1 MRCSSNTALCFVKNL
16 LEQKKVAGQIAI
28 HTSIN
33 ILVKYTL
40 ISGTTSDVAGK
51 MSATISMNTVRA
63 NMLVITKVI
72 LSPASDGRK
81 NESRD
86 KTEE

>member
-1 MRCSSNTALCFVKNL
+1 MLSKKFVKR
-16 LEQKKVAGQIAI
+16 KKVAGQLAI
-28 HTSIN
+28 PTSVN

-63 NMLVITKVI
+63 NILVITKVI

-86 KTEE
+86 KTRE

>member
-1 MRCSSNTALCFVKNL
+1 
-16 LEQKKVAGQIAI
+16 
-28 HTSIN
+28 
-33 ILVKYTL
+33 
-40 ISGTTSDVAGK
+40 

-63 NMLVITKVI
+63 SILVITRVI

-86 KTEE
+86 KTEK

>member
-1 MRCSSNTALCFVKNL
+1 MLSKKFVKR
-16 LEQKKVAGQIAI
+16 KKVAGQLAI
-28 HTSIN
+28 PTSVN

-86 KTEE
+86 KTRE

>member
-1 MRCSSNTALCFVKNL
+1 MLCKIFVNR
-16 LEQKKVAGQIAI
+16 KKVAGQLAI
-28 HTSIN
+28 PTSVN

-86 KTEE
+86 KTRE

>member
-1 MRCSSNTALCFVKNL
+1 MLSKTFVKR
-16 LEQKKVAGQIAI
+16 KKVAGQLAI
-28 HTSIN
+28 PTSVN

-86 KTEE
+86 KTRE

>member
-1 MRCSSNTALCFVKNL
+1 MLSKKFVKR
-16 LEQKKVAGQIAI
+16 KKVAGQLAI
-28 HTSIN
+28 PTSVN

-51 MSATISMNTVRA
+51 MSATISMNTVRT

-86 KTEE
+86 KTRE

>member
-1 MRCSSNTALCFVKNL
+1 VRYSSNFALCFVKKFVKR
-16 LEQKKVAGQIAI
+16 KKVAGQLAI
-28 HTSIN
+28 PTSIN

-86 KTEE
+86 KTRE

>member
-1 MRCSSNTALCFVKNL
+1 MLCKKFVKRKN
-16 LEQKKVAGQIAI
+16 VAGQVAI
-28 HTSIN
+28 PTSVN

-86 KTEE
+86 KTRE

>member
-1 MRCSSNTALCFVKNL
+1 MLCKKFVKR
-16 LEQKKVAGQIAI
+16 KKVAGQLAI
-28 HTSIN
+28 PTSVN

-40 ISGTTSDVAGK
+40 ISGTTSDVAGR

-86 KTEE
+86 KTRE

>member
-1 MRCSSNTALCFVKNL
+1 MLCKKIVKR
-16 LEQKKVAGQIAI
+16 KKVAGQLTIP
-28 HTSIN
+28 TSVN

-86 KTEE
+86 KTRE

>member
-16 LEQKKVAGQIAI
+16 LEQKKVAVQIVI

-63 NMLVITKVI
+63 NILVITKVI

>member
-1 MRCSSNTALCFVKNL
+1 MLSKKFVKR
-16 LEQKKVAGQIAI
+16 KKVAGQLAI
-28 HTSIN
+28 PTSVN

-51 MSATISMNTVRA
+51 MSATISMKTVRA

-86 KTEE
+86 KTRE

>member
-1 MRCSSNTALCFVKNL
+1 MPCKKFIKR
-16 LEQKKVAGQIAI
+16 KKVAGQLAI
-28 HTSIN
+28 PTSVN

-86 KTEE
+86 KTRE

>member
-1 MRCSSNTALCFVKNL
+1 MLSKKFVKR
-16 LEQKKVAGQIAI
+16 KKVAGQLAI
-28 HTSIN
+28 PTSIN

-51 MSATISMNTVRA
+51 MSATISMKTVRA

-86 KTEE
+86 KTRE

>member
-1 MRCSSNTALCFVKNL
+1 MLSKKFVKR
-16 LEQKKVAGQIAI
+16 KKVAGQLAI
-28 HTSIN
+28 PTSVN
-33 ILVKYTL
+33 ILVKYAL

-86 KTEE
+86 KTRE

>member
-1 MRCSSNTALCFVKNL
+1 MPCKKIIKR
-16 LEQKKVAGQIAI
+16 KKVAGQLAI
-28 HTSIN
+28 PTSIN

-86 KTEE
+86 KTRE

>member
-1 MRCSSNTALCFVKNL
+1 MLSKKFVKR
-16 LEQKKVAGQIAI
+16 KKVARQLAI
-28 HTSIN
+28 PTSVN

-86 KTEE
+86 KTRE

>member
-1 MRCSSNTALCFVKNL
+1 MLCKKFVKR
-16 LEQKKVAGQIAI
+16 KKVAGQLAI
-28 HTSIN
+28 PTSVN

-86 KTEE
+86 KTRE